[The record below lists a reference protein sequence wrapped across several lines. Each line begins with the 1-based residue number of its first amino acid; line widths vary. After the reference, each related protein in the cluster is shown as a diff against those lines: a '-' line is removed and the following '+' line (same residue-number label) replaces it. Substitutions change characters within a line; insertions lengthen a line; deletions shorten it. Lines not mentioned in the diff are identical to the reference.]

1 LFLRGRL
8 FALLGY
14 EIVEGTLDDG
24 RMKELRRVNY
34 APGQPKTRITSD

>member
-1 LFLRGRL
+1 V

-14 EIVEGTLDDG
+14 EIVEGTIDDG

-34 APGQPKTRITSD
+34 APGKQYVTRSQE